1 MKEPFCDNC
10 GNLTSRKE
18 LGRKVR
24 GEYLCKRCK
33 VLKREAHREKTIED
47 AGIKDDLRKL
57 KSRFAKERGYSKKAY
72 AKKVGRPVRKYLDNG
87 GVPIPKGSIIKSKK
101 PKTSCYLTF
110 HERQD
115 LFRMLLSGG
124 MDSDDAKERIQELMD
139 SQEDLRERLQEQ
151 NKSEEEIKRQQKKLI
166 EELWQ

>member
-1 MKEPFCDNC
+1 MEAFCDNC

-24 GEYLCKRCK
+24 GKYLCKKCK
-33 VLKREAHREKTIED
+33 KSRREDHREKTIND
-47 AGIKDDLRKL
+47 AGIKDELREL
-57 KSRFAKERGYSKKAY
+57 KNKGARESREKHKTSTRR
-72 AKKVGRPVRKYLDNG
+72 VGRPRKDYGNE
-87 GVPIPKGSIIKSKK
+87 GVPIPKGSKIERQRL
-101 PKTSCYLTF
+101 KTSCYLTY

-115 LFRMLLSGG
+115 FFRMLLSKG

-139 SQEDLRERLQEQ
+139 SQEELRERLKEE
-151 NKSEEEIKRQQKKLI
+151 NKPEEEIKKMQQRLL